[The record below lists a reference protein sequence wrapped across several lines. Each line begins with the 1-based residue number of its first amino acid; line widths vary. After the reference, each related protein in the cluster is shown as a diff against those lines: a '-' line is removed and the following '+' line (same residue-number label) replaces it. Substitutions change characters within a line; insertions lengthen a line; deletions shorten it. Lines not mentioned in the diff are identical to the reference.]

1 MMMKLIILKIVPKI
15 SPFPIDSRPA
25 SIKRR
30 PAKMAAV
37 MALEQ
42 YFFWVCLIDSIVG
55 MVVFFFLFCY
65 FKDLSISDDAAADNT
80 QHGKNGN
87 EYAFGPQ
94 KFIQVPADKKTKED
108 TTDHRQTELRN
119 DG

>member
-1 MMMKLIILKIVPKI
+1 MMKLIILKIVPKI
-15 SPFPIDSRPA
+15 SPLPIGSQPA
-25 SIKRR
+25 RIKKR

-55 MVVFFFLFCY
+55 MVFFFFLFRY
-65 FKDLSISDDAAADNT
+65 FKDLSISDDPAADNA
-80 QHGKNGN
+80 QHGKNGD
-87 EYAFGPQ
+87 EYTFGPQ

-108 TTDHRQTELRN
+108 TTDHRQTELCN